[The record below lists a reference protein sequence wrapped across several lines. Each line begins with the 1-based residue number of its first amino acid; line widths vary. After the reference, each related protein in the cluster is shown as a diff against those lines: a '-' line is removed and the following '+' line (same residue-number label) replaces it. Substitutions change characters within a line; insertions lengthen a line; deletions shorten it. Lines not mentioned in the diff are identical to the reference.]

1 MKNTISRIILVA
13 LAAAALAPTVAQ
25 AQPFSTNY
33 WVTANYL
40 AVLGRNPDPS
50 GWVYWTAWVNAN
62 GGPTAQPLLTSALL
76 ASAEYC
82 GFFGLSAGCTPNDGQ
97 FLTELYQNALGRAP
111 DQAGWTFYLGLLAD
125 GVTPTQIVYDF
136 ISSAEFTN
144 LYGAYC
150 TAFFPGY
157 ATPLAYSTSASAVGG
172 TTTAFTV
179 TYASPSG
186 TNDIVSGQVQFDSAI
201 GCYVEWSGPT
211 SAPTFWLNGTS
222 AGCSLNPGSSIA
234 AVPGNPQSIAVTF
247 MLTFSEQSFV
257 GTHQVTAWGLNA
269 ENLET
274 PPQPL
279 GSFVVTQGQ
288 DFTFS
293 SLPGGTVTVP
303 EGTYVTVTVTATS
316 VNGFSGSVTPAVS
329 VGPSC
334 AYVWSDFSPGT
345 LTLSAGQSAT
355 ATVSIYNDY
364 CTTGN
369 NTAFTFQ
376 GTGESGTLWHTTP
389 GIIVQGGAAN
399 FFVTVGT
406 PSPSPALTSYQSV
419 TYPVTV
425 TSVNGFSG
433 WVTLGV
439 AGMPACA
446 TSPTSCVTGA
456 FGSSPVYLSGSNS
469 TATTTLTF
477 SASANAPG
485 GAFPITVTGSAS
497 GYNQQAAQFTL
508 STQVTTVTSTPTAVL
523 NSGQSVQVPIT
534 LSANAPPITSCG
546 ILLSNGALDTNGSI
560 TGVTCSGSGSGSLN
574 VTVTASAQAQHGTYV
589 IALNGGAVQFHVAIA
604 DNVPGSPSGE
614 YTVTAGQTAT
624 FTIDSPGPDDLYTE
638 GTAVPLLDGGYV
650 RWAYVYNVLP
660 NSLTVTLSPPAS
672 VQAGGYTLD
681 VNLCGCFF
689 NTSERGGG
697 NGDICEVVAPLE
709 VEEPL
714 EETDS
719 DDHVQPQLHSHPE
732 FHPHRLHRGVPVHER
747 RRLEPG
753 WPYRRQLLVERS
765 WQHGHFVES
774 HGRPLPRADVHR
786 GGPTDPIQLVRPAE
800 PGRICL
806 DGYDRQQRGSGRLGS
821 CPLLGWDLCGGVR
834 PVQRDGAQCDASSG
848 RVRIGYLRFVP
859 QPAWHRGNV
868 PVCPER
874 QCTGNHFQ
882 LHLRQ
887 RRLL

>member
-1 MKNTISRIILVA
+1 MRRPENVFVFRS
-13 LAAAALAPTVAQ
+13 
-25 AQPFSTNY
+25 
-33 WVTANYL
+33 
-40 AVLGRNPDPS
+40 GR
-50 GWVYWTAWVNAN
+50 
-62 GGPTAQPLLTSALL
+62 L
-76 ASAEYC
+76 
-82 GFFGLSAGCTPNDGQ
+82 
-97 FLTELYQNALGRAP
+97 
-111 DQAGWTFYLGLLAD
+111 
-125 GVTPTQIVYDF
+125 
-136 ISSAEFTN
+136 
-144 LYGAYC
+144 
-150 TAFFPGY
+150 
-157 ATPLAYSTSASAVGG
+157 
-172 TTTAFTV
+172 
-179 TYASPSG
+179 
-186 TNDIVSGQVQFDSAI
+186 
-201 GCYVEWSGPT
+201 
-211 SAPTFWLNGTS
+211 
-222 AGCSLNPGSSIA
+222 
-234 AVPGNPQSIAVTF
+234 
-247 MLTFSEQSFV
+247 
-257 GTHQVTAWGLNA
+257 
-269 ENLET
+269 
-274 PPQPL
+274 
-279 GSFVVTQGQ
+279 
-288 DFTFS
+288 
-293 SLPGGTVTVP
+293 
-303 EGTYVTVTVTATS
+303 
-316 VNGFSGSVTPAVS
+316 
-329 VGPSC
+329 
-334 AYVWSDFSPGT
+334 
-345 LTLSAGQSAT
+345 
-355 ATVSIYNDY
+355 IYNDY

-534 LSANAPPITSCG
+534 LSANAPPITTCG
-546 ILLSNGALDTNGSI
+546 VLLSGGTLDTNGSI

-638 GTAVPLLDGGYV
+638 GTAVPLLNGGYV
-650 RWAYVYNVLP
+650 RWAYVDSVLP

-709 VEEPL
+709 VEEPP
-714 EETDS
+714 EEPHS
-719 DDHVQPQLHSHPE
+719 DDHV
-732 FHPHRLHRGVPVHER
+732 
-747 RRLEPG
+747 
-753 WPYRRQLLVERS
+753 
-765 WQHGHFVES
+765 
-774 HGRPLPRADVHR
+774 
-786 GGPTDPIQLVRPAE
+786 
-800 PGRICL
+800 
-806 DGYDRQQRGSGRLGS
+806 
-821 CPLLGWDLCGGVR
+821 
-834 PVQRDGAQCDASSG
+834 
-848 RVRIGYLRFVP
+848 
-859 QPAWHRGNV
+859 
-868 PVCPER
+868 
-874 QCTGNHFQ
+874 
-882 LHLRQ
+882 
-887 RRLL
+887 